1 MLRFSCSSSFFETV
15 LIDFASSKGVTS
27 TDQKSIKRI
36 PAWKRALD
44 LLCVL
49 LAVPFFVPLFLVIAL
64 IIKLVSRGP
73 VFFKQERI
81 GHLGRPFVLLKFRSM
96 KVDSSSDVHQ
106 AYFASLMKSDAP
118 MTKIDKIGDP
128 RLIPFGRIL
137 RSTALDELPQLL
149 NVIRGDMSL
158 VGPRP
163 CTPFEFEKYQPWQRK
178 RFNAFPGLT
187 GLWQVSGKNKT
198 TFNEMIQLDILYASS
213 MSLGMDIK
221 ILIRTFPVI
230 FGQVAEMLEKRA
242 PRPKPLPTR
251 LKSPPTPTS
260 VY

>member
-1 MLRFSCSSSFFETV
+1 
-15 LIDFASSKGVTS
+15 
-27 TDQKSIKRI
+27 
-36 PAWKRALD
+36 
-44 LLCVL
+44 
-49 LAVPFFVPLFLVIAL
+49 
-64 IIKLVSRGP
+64 
-73 VFFKQERI
+73 
-81 GHLGRPFVLLKFRSM
+81 
-96 KVDSSSDVHQ
+96 
-106 AYFASLMKSDAP
+106 
-118 MTKIDKIGDP
+118 
-128 RLIPFGRIL
+128 
-137 RSTALDELPQLL
+137 
-149 NVIRGDMSL
+149 MSL

-213 MSLGMDIK
+213 MSFGLDVK
-221 ILIRTFPVI
+221 ILFRTFPVI

-242 PRPKPLPTR
+242 SGPKPPPTR